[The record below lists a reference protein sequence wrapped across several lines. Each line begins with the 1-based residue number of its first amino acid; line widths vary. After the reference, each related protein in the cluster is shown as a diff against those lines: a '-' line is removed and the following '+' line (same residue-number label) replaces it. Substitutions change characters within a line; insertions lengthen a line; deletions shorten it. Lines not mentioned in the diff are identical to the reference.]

1 MNGAGIVRIVT
12 DSSCDLPPALVEELG
27 ITVVPLTVRFGDE
40 EFVDGRDL
48 DPEQFWSRCREVSRL
63 PQTAAPAPGDF
74 ARAYDTV
81 SDARGIVVITLSG
94 ALSATLQSA
103 HLAAEGRSP
112 DAPPIE
118 IIDSR
123 TVSLGT
129 GLIVAACAR
138 LATTGADL
146 ATVVHLA
153 RDLVGRTHVIGAL
166 DTLEY
171 LRRGGRIGNAQAL
184 LGTALSIKPIIAVID
199 GVVEQAGR
207 QRTRTRALDHL
218 IAQVEALG
226 SDLEHLAVLHAQ
238 CPDVDRFVDRLG
250 RVVRTEIMVA
260 ELGPVIGT
268 HAGPGTI
275 GIAFITAR

>member
-1 MNGAGIVRIVT
+1 MNTAIPVRIVT
-12 DSSCDLPPALVEELG
+12 DSSCDLPTALVERFG

-48 DPEQFWSRCREVSRL
+48 DSDQFWDRCRVVSRL

-74 ARAYDTV
+74 GRAYDALG
-81 SDARGIVVITLSG
+81 DAPGIVVITLSG

-103 HLAAEGRSP
+103 RLAAEDRSST
-112 DAPPIE
+112 PIE
-118 IIDSR
+118 IVDSR

-129 GLIVAACAR
+129 GLIVLACAQ
-138 LATTGADL
+138 LAATGADT
-146 ATVVHLA
+146 ATVA
-153 RDLVGRTHVIGAL
+153 RYARELVGRTRVIGAL

-184 LGTALSIKPIIAVID
+184 LGSALSIKPIIAVID

-218 IAQVEALG
+218 VAQVEALG
-226 SDLEHLAVLHAQ
+226 SNLEHLAVLHAQ
-238 CPDVDRFVDRLG
+238 CSDVDRFVERLA
-250 RVVRTEIMVA
+250 RLTSTEILVA

-275 GIAFITAR
+275 GIAYITAR